1 MSWWK
6 ELKGKVKLNYPLK
19 NHTTFKIG
27 GPAKFFFEPEDIKDL
42 KLLLSLSNKHK
53 IPFFVLGAGSN
64 ILVNDKGINGIT
76 VRLNSPYFKKII
88 FKNSY
93 LETGSG
99 AMLNQVLRFA
109 AGHSLSG
116 IEFLAGI
123 PGTVGGSL
131 VMNAGIPGEN
141 IGDVVE
147 KIMVMDY
154 KGNIKTL
161 NKKYI
166 EFGYRSSNLSK
177 YIILKARLKLI
188 KEAKKKIKHNI
199 TRYLSYRVAT
209 EDLSLPSA
217 GCIFKN
223 PRAESA
229 GRLIDLCGLKGKR
242 IGGACVSLKH
252 ANFILNL
259 KCAKA
264 GDVLKLMDL
273 IKKRVKNK
281 FNINLETEI
290 KIWK

>member
-6 ELKGKVKLNYPLK
+6 ELRGKVKLNYSLR
-19 NHTTFKIG
+19 NRTTFKIG
-27 GPAKFFFEPEDIKDL
+27 GPAKFFFEPEDLKDL

-64 ILVNDKGINGIT
+64 ILVNDKGINGI
-76 VRLNSPYFKKII
+76 VIRLNSPYFKKII
-88 FKNSY
+88 FKNNY
-93 LETGSG
+93 IEAGSG
-99 AMLNQVLRFA
+99 AMLHQVMYLATR
-109 AGHSLSG
+109 HSLSG
-116 IEFLAGI
+116 AEFLAGI
-123 PGTVGGSL
+123 PGTLGGAL

-141 IGDVVE
+141 IGDLVE

-161 NKKYI
+161 NKKDI
-166 EFGYRSSNLSK
+166 KFGYRSSNLSK

-199 TRYLSYRVAT
+199 NRYLDYRHAAQDV
-209 EDLSLPSA
+209 SLPSA

-223 PRAESA
+223 PKAESA
-229 GRLIDLCGLKGKR
+229 GRLIDLCGLKGR
-242 IGGACVSLKH
+242 RMGGACVSVKH

-264 GDVLKLMDL
+264 GDVLKLMNL
-273 IKKRVKNK
+273 IRKRVKNK

>member
-6 ELKGKVKLNYPLK
+6 ELRGKVKLNYSLR

-27 GPAKFFFEPEDIKDL
+27 GPARFFFEPADSEDL

-64 ILVNDKGINGIT
+64 ILINDKGINGIV
-76 VRLNSPYFKKII
+76 VRLNSSHFKKII
-88 FKNSY
+88 FKNNY
-93 LETGSG
+93 IEAGSG
-99 AMLNQVLRFA
+99 ARLNQLVHVAIR
-109 AGHSLSG
+109 HSLSG
-116 IEFLAGI
+116 LEFLAGI
-123 PGTVGGSL
+123 PGTLGGAL

-161 NKKYI
+161 NKKDI
-166 EFGYRSSNLSK
+166 KFGYRSSNLSK
-177 YIILKARLKLI
+177 YIILKVRIKLI

-199 TRYLSYRVAT
+199 NRYLDYRRAAQDV
-209 EDLSLPSA
+209 SLPSV

-223 PRAESA
+223 PKAESA
-229 GRLIDLCGLKGKR
+229 GRLIDLCGLKGKK
-242 IGGACVSLKH
+242 IGGACVSVKH

-259 KCAKA
+259 KYAKA

-273 IKKRVKNK
+273 IRKRVKNK